1 MAAQGYDTMTIEV
14 RHGALRNAPDFLD
27 GRLDPAL
34 VVNRP
39 ALRAKI

>member
-1 MAAQGYDTMTIEV
+1 MAAQGYDSVTIDV
-14 RHGALRNAPDFLD
+14 QDGAPRNALDFLD

-39 ALRAKI
+39 ALRTKV